1 MTINF
6 QSTRFPNEEIF
17 LQLLKAAKA
26 SQRDAVV
33 DWNRGISADY
43 IQLLT
48 DVIQMRQKIWSQ
60 LPRSTFDERGIIAS
74 ERPYIFIL
82 APASYPFIVAAFAV
96 LSIGAAISPM
106 CRWSHVNIAIRC
118 SN

>member
-17 LQLLKAAKA
+17 LQLLKAAST
-26 SQRDAVV
+26 SQRDAVI
-33 DWNRGISADY
+33 DFNRGISADY
-43 IQLLT
+43 VQLLT
-48 DVIQMRQKIWSQ
+48 DVVQMRQKIWSE
-60 LPRSTFDERGIIAS
+60 LPKSTFDERGIIAP
-74 ERPYIFIL
+74 EAPYVFIF

-106 CRWSHVNIAIRC
+106 CM
-118 SN
+118 